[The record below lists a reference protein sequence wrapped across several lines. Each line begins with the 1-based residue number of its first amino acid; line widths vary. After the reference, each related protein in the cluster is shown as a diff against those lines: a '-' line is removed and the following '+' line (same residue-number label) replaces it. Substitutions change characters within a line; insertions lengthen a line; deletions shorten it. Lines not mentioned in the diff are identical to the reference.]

1 MSDFTAFHSL
11 VMCGYV
17 CVCDG
22 QKFTGLWNVSWVCVC
37 SGAPEQSSNKPSCLL
52 HKPPRNVC
60 FRRKIISTV

>member
-22 QKFTGLWNVSWVCVC
+22 QKFTGLWNVSWVCV
-37 SGAPEQSSNKPSCLL
+37 QVRQNKVPTNLL
-52 HKPPRNVC
+52 VSFTNHLVMYASEGKLLAL
-60 FRRKIISTV
+60 